1 MEHLRTALSYNDV
14 VEGDVRQYL
23 EKVMYDL
30 CKVMIKHSLK
40 MEKGI
45 FF

>member
-14 VEGDVRQYL
+14 VEGDVRQHL

-30 CKVMIKHSLK
+30 CKVMIKHSLING
-40 MEKGI
+40 KGNL
-45 FF
+45 F